1 MRSHQSETTSHSSLK
16 GPPTMPSAHLQ
27 TWLERA
33 LGTPISR
40 MIPQKIEKFRP
51 RSGISGTRHCLNH
64 PSSAAFDQVGLSS
77 SFLSISLVECALY
90 CVAKSFT
97 SWPIS
102 GHEFAT
108 TRRVKHT
115 RRPASHWAQPGSPC
129 ARRKAKPQLYGQAGK
144 RQKCHVTLG
153 LGKDRPSSR
162 RRSE

>member
-1 MRSHQSETTSHSSLK
+1 MRSHQNETTSHSSLK
-16 GPPTMPSAHLQ
+16 GLPTMPSAYLH
-27 TWLERA
+27 TRLERA

-51 RSGISGTRHCLNH
+51 RSGIGGIRICLIH
-64 PSSAAFDQVGLSS
+64 PSPAAFDQFGLSS
-77 SFLSISLVECALY
+77 LFLCISLVECALY

-115 RRPASHWAQPGSPC
+115 RRPASHRAQPGRPC

-144 RQKCHVTLG
+144 RQERHVTLG
-153 LGKDRPSSR
+153 LRKDRPSSR